1 MSPAYSSAC
10 RFLVPHQP
18 KLTGARQTTYDTENY
33 ARGAPTRIGW
43 LSMLTSGVRRID
55 HVAIV
60 VRDLDASLRFYR
72 DTLGIVPSNVID
84 FAQEGVKI
92 AFLPM
97 GGPGGSEIELLE
109 PTGGETG
116 VARFLDKRG
125 EGLHHICLE
134 VDDIEQALAE
144 LQRDGVPMLDTAPRP
159 TAEGRGIF
167 IHPKG
172 TSGVLLELVQR
183 ADPASTPEGERQP

>member
-1 MSPAYSSAC
+1 MSSEDIQAIQGVSAI
-10 RFLVPHQP
+10 H
-18 KLTGARQTTYDTENY
+18 
-33 ARGAPTRIGW
+33 
-43 LSMLTSGVRRID
+43 GVRRID

-72 DTLGIVPSNVID
+72 DMLGIVPSRILD
-84 FAQEGVKI
+84 FPRESVKI
-92 AFLPM
+92 AFLPL

-109 PTGGETG
+109 PTNAETG
-116 VARFLDKRG
+116 VARFLEKRG

-134 VDDIEQALAE
+134 VEDVDRALSE
-144 LQRDGVPMLDTAPRP
+144 LQAAGAPLLDTTPRP

-183 ADPASTPEGERQP
+183 EPEREHVEDAPQQ

>member
-1 MSPAYSSAC
+1 M
-10 RFLVPHQP
+10 
-18 KLTGARQTTYDTENY
+18 LTGGIT
-33 ARGAPTRIGW
+33 
-43 LSMLTSGVRRID
+43 RID

-60 VRDLDASLRFYR
+60 VRDLEASLRFYR
-72 DTLGIVPSNVID
+72 DTLGITPSHVID
-84 FAQEGVKI
+84 FPSESVKI

-109 PTGGETG
+109 PTSTETG
-116 VARFLDKRG
+116 VAHFLEKRG

-134 VDDIEQALAE
+134 VPDIARALSE
-144 LQRDGVPMLDTAPRP
+144 LQTEGTPVLDATPRP

-183 ADPASTPEGERQP
+183 TADSGE

>member
-1 MSPAYSSAC
+1 
-10 RFLVPHQP
+10 
-18 KLTGARQTTYDTENY
+18 
-33 ARGAPTRIGW
+33 
-43 LSMLTSGVRRID
+43 MLTDGIKRID

-60 VRDLDASLRFYR
+60 VRNLDAALRFYR
-72 DTLGIVPSNVID
+72 DTLGIAPSRVMD
-84 FAQEGVKI
+84 FPRESVKI

-109 PTGGETG
+109 PTAPDTG
-116 VARFLDKRG
+116 VARFLEKRG

-134 VDDIEQALAE
+134 VPDIARSLADLQAE
-144 LQRDGVPMLDTAPRP
+144 GTPVLDATPRP

-183 ADPASTPEGERQP
+183 TPDSPAR